1 MCGCCCSY
9 GCCRQTFRLLER
21 SSILSGDA
29 GMQGERGPPGAQGPK
44 GIQGD
49 SGEVG
54 VTYIRW
60 GRKNCPN
67 SGATLVYEG
76 NIKVLHPLFRIV
88 FSGEQAMGEGGGG
101 E

>member
-1 MCGCCCSY
+1 MP
-9 GCCRQTFRLLER
+9 
-21 SSILSGDA
+21 
-29 GMQGERGPPGAQGPK
+29 GERGPPGAQGLK

-76 NIKVLHPLFRIV
+76 NIKAYIHFLESSLADSKQWGRG
-88 FSGEQAMGEGGGG
+88 S
-101 E
+101 

>member
-1 MCGCCCSY
+1 MP
-9 GCCRQTFRLLER
+9 
-21 SSILSGDA
+21 
-29 GMQGERGPPGAQGPK
+29 GERGPPGAQGPK

-76 NIKVLHPLFRIV
+76 NIKAF
-88 FSGEQAMGEGGGG
+88 
-101 E
+101 

>member
-1 MCGCCCSY
+1 MP
-9 GCCRQTFRLLER
+9 
-21 SSILSGDA
+21 
-29 GMQGERGPPGAQGPK
+29 GERGPRGAQGLK

-76 NIKVLHPLFRIV
+76 NTKALHPLFTII
-88 FSGEQAMGEGGGG
+88 FSGGGGGGG
-101 E
+101 EVKPHYCHRM